1 MPAFYRDCRNER
13 VVEPTHTGGFPGR
26 MRRHHHHNRGIV
38 MSRVRSRAVES
49 WSRRAETCTCS
60 PNSFSIIVATFGS
73 LRTVARPTRHPQIG
87 GVEETLRQLEPNA
100 SVKEVKAY
108 VDALDAV
115 ICARVAICALE
126 GRDKPFGDQGLGDLD
141 SEPLGRPQAMIGF
154 TPNPGETC
162 VLIITN
168 SALSG
173 ARRSDVTDFGM
184 PEHHGSAAISTSIN
198 E

>member
-1 MPAFYRDCRNER
+1 
-13 VVEPTHTGGFPGR
+13 
-26 MRRHHHHNRGIV
+26 

-141 SEPLGRPQAMIGF
+141 FRTFRPATGNDRIHAEARGDMRLDHNQLGIVRRATLRCHWF
-154 TPNPGETC
+154 WY
-162 VLIITN
+162 
-168 SALSG
+168 AG
-173 ARRSDVTDFGM
+173 ASRQRG
-184 PEHHGSAAISTSIN
+184 N
-198 E
+198 LNLNK